1 MTECANVRDAPRMPS
16 AASSQQSKPSRGSH
30 HMITSREIAFIDET
44 VSHLNTLLANLRP
57 DVEPIM
63 LTTSTPAPAQIAS
76 ALEGRDGLRAIHLI
90 AHGMAGEVC
99 FGAGA
104 LSLET
109 LHDHA
114 AELAGIGRAL
124 GVYGDLLLWSCNTAA
139 GERGSAFVDELT
151 HLVAANVAAA
161 SGRVGAAAQGGRWH
175 LDVQASAVHAHA
187 PLTTLG
193 MASYDGVLSAHPDGV
208 TFDAIVND
216 TGISTTDFITK
227 DNTLTLQGMVEYHGS
242 GNLSFDV
249 YLSGGEFGATLTKV
263 GTITLDGLPGGGTQD
278 EHAFVPWGLTLGL
291 NGSDVLDDGTYTV
304 KFVDAGKSVTNP
316 NNLYPTLNTQF
327 TVDTVGPNGGVTIT
341 SVTDDVAPVVGGLTN
356 GDTTN
361 DATPTIAGTAPAN
374 QLVAIYDGG
383 TFLGS
388 ATADGLGQWTF
399 TPGAPLADGSHT
411 FTATVSDVAGNEGT
425 PSNAFNIAIDAT
437 PPSAVVDIT
446 AITDDTGT
454 AGDFVTSDQT
464 LTVSGTNG
472 ALALGDKVQVST
484 DGVNWVDVAQDSGTA
499 WHYDDAATH
508 AANFTYQVR
517 VIDNAGNIGNTDSQA
532 VVIDTV
538 PPNASITLNAVTA
551 DNVVNA
557 AEAGGTVA
565 VAGTVGGDVQVGDT
579 VTLAINGNTY
589 TGAVQAGGTFS
600 IDVVGSDLAADA
612 DHAVDASVTTT
623 DAAGNSAT
631 AAATQS
637 YTVDTV
643 LPVASIALDAV
654 TADNAV
660 NAAEAGGNVAITGIV
675 GGDVQVGDT
684 VTLTVNGNTYTGP
697 DQASGAFSIDVAG
710 SDLAADA
717 DHAVDASV
725 TTTDAALNSATA
737 TDTRND
743 TVATVPPT
751 ASITL
756 NAITPDNV
764 VNAAEA
770 SGTVAVTGTV
780 VGDVQVGDT
789 VTLTVNGNTYSGLVA
804 SGAFSI
810 NVAGSD
816 LVADA
821 DHTVDASVTTFDA
834 AGNSA
839 TATNAKS
846 YTVDTTVPTI
856 AIDTIA
862 GDNIVSAAEAAAD
875 VTISGTTT
883 GVGQGQQV
891 FLALLDA
898 GSNVITTA
906 GATVNGLGHWSY
918 TIAGGT
924 ILASA
929 ADGSYTVQAFVSD
942 DAGNLASDTHGLLL
956 DRAAPTAAVDI
967 TTIADDTGT
976 AGDFV
981 TSDQTLTVSGTND
994 ALALGDSVQV
1004 STDGVNWFN
1013 VVQDSGTAWHYDDAA
1028 THTANFT
1035 YQVRVIDTAG
1045 NVGSIDSQAVVIDTV
1060 PPTASITLDAVTADN
1075 VVNAAEAGGTVA
1087 VAGTVGGDVQVGDT
1101 VTLVINGNTYSGAV
1115 QAGGTFS
1122 IDVVGSDLA
1131 GDDDHTVDAS
1141 VTTFDA
1147 ALNSATATD
1156 TQMYM
1161 VDTALPTA
1169 SITLD
1174 AVTADNAVN
1183 AAEAGGN
1190 VAITGTVGGDV
1201 QDGDTV
1207 TLTVNGNTYSGAV
1220 QAGGTFSIDVAGS
1233 DLAADADHTVDAT
1246 DTTPDTALN
1255 SATPTRPPSD
1265 PVDTALPTA
1274 SITLDAVT
1282 ADNAVNAAEAGSNV
1296 AITGT
1301 VGGDVQD
1308 GDTVTLTVNGNTYS
1322 GLVASGAFSINVAG
1336 SDLAADADHTVD
1348 ASVTT
1353 FDAALKSATA
1363 TDNPS
1368 YTVDTTRLPAST
1380 TLHSATPDNAVNAA
1394 EAGSNVAITGTV
1406 GGDVQD
1412 GDTVTLTVNG
1422 NTYSGLVASG
1432 AFSINVAG
1440 SDLAA
1445 DADHTVDAS
1454 VTTFDAALN
1463 SATATDSQS
1472 YTVDTAPPTASITLD
1487 AVTADNAV
1495 NAAEAG
1501 SNVAITGT
1509 VGGDVQDGDT
1519 VSLTVYGNTY
1529 LVADPALFGSSID
1542 VAGSDLAADADHTV
1556 DASVTTFDAALNSAT
1571 ATDTQSYMVDTALP
1585 TASITLDAVT
1595 AD

>member
-1 MTECANVRDAPRMPS
+1 MTECAIGRSDVRNAPRMPS

-30 HMITSREIAFIDET
+30 HMTTSREIAFIDET

-63 LTTSTPAPAQIAS
+63 LTTSTPAPAQIAT

-124 GVYGDLLLWSCNTAA
+124 GVDGDLLLWSCNTAA

-242 GNLSFDV
+242 GNLGFDV

-263 GTITLDGLPGGGTQD
+263 GTITLNGLPGGGTQE
-278 EHAFVPWGLTLGL
+278 EHAFAPWSLTLGL
-291 NGSDVLDDGTYTV
+291 NGSDVLEDGTYSA
-304 KFVDAGKSVTNP
+304 KFVDAGKSVTNA

-327 TVDTVGPNGGVTIT
+327 TVDTIGPNGAVTIT
-341 SVTDDVAPVVGGLTN
+341 SVTDDVAPVTGGLTN

-388 ATADGLGQWTF
+388 ATADGLGQWTL
-399 TPGAPLADGSHT
+399 TPAAPLADGSHT

-425 PSNAFNIAIDAT
+425 PSNAFIITIDAT

-499 WHYDDAATH
+499 WHYDDASTH

-565 VAGTVGGDVQVGDT
+565 VTGTVGGDVQVGDT

-589 TGAVQAGGTFS
+589 TGAGQAGGTLS
-600 IDVVGSDLAADA
+600 LDVVGSDLAADA
-612 DHAVDASVTTT
+612 DHAVDAGVTTT

-643 LPVASIALDAV
+643 LPMASIALDAV

-684 VTLTVNGNTYTGP
+684 VTLTVNGSTYTGAV
-697 DQASGAFSIDVAG
+697 QAGGTFSIDVAG

-737 TDTRND
+737 TDTRSY
-743 TVATVPPT
+743 TVDTVPPT

-756 NAITPDNV
+756 NAITSNNV

-780 VGDVQVGDT
+780 GGDVQVGDT

-816 LVADA
+816 LPADA
-821 DHTVDASVTTFDA
+821 DHTVDASVTITDA

-1035 YQVRVIDTAG
+1035 YQVRVIDNAG
-1045 NVGSIDSQAVVIDTV
+1045 NVGTTDNQAVVIDTV

-1075 VVNAAEAGGTVA
+1075 AVNAAEAGSNVA
-1087 VAGTVGGDVQVGDT
+1087 ITGTVGGDVQDGDT
-1101 VTLVINGNTYSGAV
+1101 VTLTVNGNTYNGQVASGA
-1115 QAGGTFS
+1115 FS
-1122 IDVVGSDLA
+1122 IDVAGSDLA
-1131 GDDDHTVDAS
+1131 ADADHTVDAS

-1156 TQMYM
+1156 TQGYA

-1207 TLTVNGNTYSGAV
+1207 TLTVNGNTYSDQVASGASSSNV
-1220 QAGGTFSIDVAGS
+1220 ISEGGRAGK
-1233 DLAADADHTVDAT
+1233 ADHTVDASGTTT
-1246 DTTPDTALN
+1246 DAALN
-1255 SATPTRPPSD
+1255 SATATDTQSYT
-1265 PVDTALPTA
+1265 VDTALPTA

-1322 GLVASGAFSINVAG
+1322 GQVASGAFSINVAG
-1336 SDLAADADHTVD
+1336 SDLV
-1348 ASVTT
+1348 
-1353 FDAALKSATA
+1353 
-1363 TDNPS
+1363 
-1368 YTVDTTRLPAST
+1368 
-1380 TLHSATPDNAVNAA
+1380 
-1394 EAGSNVAITGTV
+1394 
-1406 GGDVQD
+1406 
-1412 GDTVTLTVNG
+1412 
-1422 NTYSGLVASG
+1422 
-1432 AFSINVAG
+1432 
-1440 SDLAA
+1440 
-1445 DADHTVDAS
+1445 
-1454 VTTFDAALN
+1454 
-1463 SATATDSQS
+1463 
-1472 YTVDTAPPTASITLD
+1472 
-1487 AVTADNAV
+1487 
-1495 NAAEAG
+1495 
-1501 SNVAITGT
+1501 
-1509 VGGDVQDGDT
+1509 
-1519 VSLTVYGNTY
+1519 
-1529 LVADPALFGSSID
+1529 
-1542 VAGSDLAADADHTV
+1542 ADADHTV

-1571 ATDTQSYMVDTALP
+1571 ATDTQSYTVDTALP
-1585 TASITLDAVT
+1585 TAGITLDAVT
-1595 AD
+1595 ADNAVTAAEAGSNVAVAGIVGGDVHVGDTVTLTVNGTNYTGLVQAGGTFSISVAGSDLVADADHTVDASVTTFDAALNSATATDTQSYTVTLEPPVASAFSLGSIPEDEFRVITEAELLAHVADPDSPTLTITSLTIASGNGTLVDNHDHTWPATDAPNDDTAVTFNYTASDGGATSSSTASLDLIPVDDLTPS

>member
-1 MTECANVRDAPRMPS
+1 MNASSRRRRSIACGTQARGTIEAMTECANVRDAPRMPS

-30 HMITSREIAFIDET
+30 HMTTSREIAFIDET
-44 VSHLNTLLANLRP
+44 ISHLNTLLANLRP
-57 DVEPIM
+57 DVEPIV
-63 LTTSTPAPAQIAS
+63 LTASTPAPAQIAT
-76 ALEGRDGLRAIHLI
+76 ALEGRDGLRAVHVV
-90 AHGMAGEVC
+90 AHGSAGEVH

-124 GVYGDLLLWSCNTAA
+124 GVDGDLLLWSCDTAA

-263 GTITLDGLPGGGTQD
+263 GTITLNGLPGGGTQD
-278 EHAFVPWGLTLGL
+278 EHAFAPWSLTLGL
-291 NGSDVLDDGTYTV
+291 NGSDVLDDGTYSA
-304 KFVDAGKSVTNP
+304 KFVDAGKSVTNA

-327 TVDTVGPNGGVTIT
+327 TVDTVGPNGAVTIT

-361 DATPTIAGTAPAN
+361 DATPTIAGSAPAN

-399 TPGAPLADGSHT
+399 TPAAPLADGSHT

-425 PSNAFNIAIDAT
+425 PSNAFNITIDAT

-472 ALALGDKVQVST
+472 ALALGDKMQVST

-538 PPNASITLNAVTA
+538 PLTASITREAATA
-551 DNVVNA
+551 DNA
-557 AEAGGTVA
+557 AEGGGTVA

-600 IDVVGSDLAADA
+600 IDVIGSDLAADA
-612 DHAVDASVTTT
+612 DHAVDAGVTTT

-643 LPVASIALDAV
+643 QTGTTTARDTV

-660 NAAEAGGNVAITGIV
+660 TAGEAGGNVAITGIV
-675 GGDVQVGDT
+675 GGDVQDGDT
-684 VTLTVNGNTYTGP
+684 VTLTVNGSTYTGAV
-697 DQASGAFSIDVAG
+697 QAGGTFSIDVAG
-710 SDLAADA
+710 SDLAADG

-737 TDTRND
+737 TATQSY
-743 TVATVPPT
+743 TVDTVPPT

-756 NAITPDNV
+756 NAITADNA

-770 SGTVAVTGTV
+770 GGTVAVTGTV
-780 VGDVQVGDT
+780 GGDVQVGDT
-789 VTLTVNGNTYSGLVA
+789 VTLTVNGHTYSGLVA

-1087 VAGTVGGDVQVGDT
+1087 VA
-1101 VTLVINGNTYSGAV
+1101 
-1115 QAGGTFS
+1115 
-1122 IDVVGSDLA
+1122 
-1131 GDDDHTVDAS
+1131 
-1141 VTTFDA
+1141 
-1147 ALNSATATD
+1147 
-1156 TQMYM
+1156 
-1161 VDTALPTA
+1161 
-1169 SITLD
+1169 
-1174 AVTADNAVN
+1174 
-1183 AAEAGGN
+1183 
-1190 VAITGTVGGDV
+1190 
-1201 QDGDTV
+1201 
-1207 TLTVNGNTYSGAV
+1207 
-1220 QAGGTFSIDVAGS
+1220 
-1233 DLAADADHTVDAT
+1233 
-1246 DTTPDTALN
+1246 
-1255 SATPTRPPSD
+1255 
-1265 PVDTALPTA
+1265 
-1274 SITLDAVT
+1274 
-1282 ADNAVNAAEAGSNV
+1282 
-1296 AITGT
+1296 
-1301 VGGDVQD
+1301 
-1308 GDTVTLTVNGNTYS
+1308 
-1322 GLVASGAFSINVAG
+1322 
-1336 SDLAADADHTVD
+1336 
-1348 ASVTT
+1348 
-1353 FDAALKSATA
+1353 
-1363 TDNPS
+1363 
-1368 YTVDTTRLPAST
+1368 
-1380 TLHSATPDNAVNAA
+1380 
-1394 EAGSNVAITGTV
+1394 
-1406 GGDVQD
+1406 
-1412 GDTVTLTVNG
+1412 
-1422 NTYSGLVASG
+1422 
-1432 AFSINVAG
+1432 
-1440 SDLAA
+1440 
-1445 DADHTVDAS
+1445 
-1454 VTTFDAALN
+1454 
-1463 SATATDSQS
+1463 
-1472 YTVDTAPPTASITLD
+1472 
-1487 AVTADNAV
+1487 
-1495 NAAEAG
+1495 
-1501 SNVAITGT
+1501 
-1509 VGGDVQDGDT
+1509 
-1519 VSLTVYGNTY
+1519 
-1529 LVADPALFGSSID
+1529 
-1542 VAGSDLAADADHTV
+1542 
-1556 DASVTTFDAALNSAT
+1556 
-1571 ATDTQSYMVDTALP
+1571 
-1585 TASITLDAVT
+1585 
-1595 AD
+1595 